1 MRTCAVKDLF
11 EVRYGNGFELTYLYK
26 SSNGYN
32 FVARGKKDNG
42 VVATVQKVTG
52 VAPFPAGC
60 ITVAVGGSV
69 MESFLQTKPFYT
81 AYHVMV
87 LTPLEGVEMS
97 DAVKLF
103 YCMCLRHNKFRYSY
117 GRQANETLKDLQI
130 PVLEDIPEYVKVF
143 SMPQF
148 KARMVNSVEVSA
160 LSDKSTVTAARQELV
175 PLNTLFRLENGIAS
189 TDVLRSPIK
198 ETVNW
203 VPYIRPSYT
212 QNTSVDAYVNKNLVP
227 QKKVYPKGTLYV
239 STNGQGSHTY
249 SYVSVSEFV
258 PNSDVTVLLPLRPM
272 TIREKLFYSMCIS
285 HNRFKF
291 SYGRKPKG
299 ERLASIMLPKA
310 IDEKLNDMDLLGVL
324 NKL

>member
-11 EVRYGNGFELTYLYK
+11 DVRYGNGLELTYLRK
-26 SSNGYN
+26 SSRGCN

-42 VVATVQKVTG
+42 VVATVHKVIG
-52 VAPFPAGC
+52 VEPFPAGC

-81 AYHVMV
+81 AYHVMI
-87 LTPLEGVEMS
+87 LTPRDGIEMS

-130 PVLEDIPEYVKVF
+130 PVLEDIPDYVKEF
-143 SMPQF
+143 SMSQF
-148 KARMVNSVEVSA
+148 KAHMVDSVDISVLSEKSA
-160 LSDKSTVTAARQELV
+160 TTATRQELV
-175 PLNTLFRLENGIAS
+175 PLHTLFRLENGIAS
-189 TDVLRSPIK
+189 TNVLRSPIK
-198 ETVNW
+198 ETSNW
-203 VPYIRPSYT
+203 IPYVRPSYT
-212 QNTSVDAYVNKNLVP
+212 QATSVDAYVNKHLVP
-227 QKKVYPKGTLYV
+227 QNKVYPKGTLYV

-249 SYVSVSEFV
+249 SYVSATEFV

-299 ERLASIMLPKA
+299 ERLASLMIPKA
-310 IDEKLNDMDLLGVL
+310 IDGELNDMDLLEIL
-324 NKL
+324 NRL

>member
-11 EVRYGNGFELTYLYK
+11 EVRYGVDLELNSMEQTPK
-26 SSNGYN
+26 GIN
-32 FVARGKKDNG
+32 FVARTSKNNG
-42 VVATVQKVTG
+42 VTARVL
-52 VAPFPAGC
+52 PIPWISPNPAGS
-60 ITVAVGGSV
+60 ISVAAGGSV
-69 MESFLQTKPFYT
+69 MESFLQKEPYYSGRDLFC
-81 AYHVMV
+81 
-87 LTPLEGVEMS
+87 LIPRVEMS

>member
-1 MRTCAVKDLF
+1 MKDLF
-11 EVRYGNGFELTYLYK
+11 EVRYGVDLELNSMEQTPK
-26 SSNGYN
+26 GIN
-32 FVARGKKDNG
+32 FVARTSKNNG
-42 VVATVQKVTG
+42 VTARVL
-52 VAPFPAGC
+52 PIPWISPNPAGS
-60 ITVAVGGSV
+60 ISVAAGGSV
-69 MESFLQTKPFYT
+69 MESFLQKEPYYSGRDLFC
-81 AYHVMV
+81 
-87 LTPLEGVEMS
+87 LIPRVEMS